1 MNTMRNRP
9 WVMLNDFNRELDRLM
24 RTRQPE
30 QANPLNSWTP
40 AVDIRELK
48 DRFLLSMDLPGV
60 DPKAIEVSMEKGVL
74 AVSGER
80 KALEVIDDD
89 KGFHRQERV
98 QGAFKRLFK
107 LPETADAGEITAK
120 SEHGVLQ
127 VVIMKQAAQQPRRI
141 SITH

>member
-60 DPKAIEVSMEKGVL
+60 DPG
-74 AVSGER
+74 
-80 KALEVIDDD
+80 
-89 KGFHRQERV
+89 
-98 QGAFKRLFK
+98 
-107 LPETADAGEITAK
+107 TAP
-120 SEHGVLQ
+120 L
-127 VVIMKQAAQQPRRI
+127 R
-141 SITH
+141 